1 MCIRNSPLRRDVER
15 PILVTVFCLFA
26 ETNPS
31 VRGLLRLRNF
41 ILKRIPFK
49 SYPTGLLK
57 ILFFCALSFF
67 RNQHFSSYL
76 FKNSYAR
83 TILQQFYNPPTV
95 YQRELHNCFSVL
107 CIFAMLAVCTRAH
120 SFCMC
125 LNGTGS
131 SKKNAT
137 NEKKL
142 VSAKIKWI
150 FCIMAPCASD
160 VESKSFSEIQIWT
173 ASQHGDSF
181 KSSRNWIA
189 KSSQMHTKVL

>member
-131 SKKNAT
+131 SKKKNAT

-142 VSAKIKWI
+142 VSAKIK
-150 FCIMAPCASD
+150 
-160 VESKSFSEIQIWT
+160 
-173 ASQHGDSF
+173 
-181 KSSRNWIA
+181 
-189 KSSQMHTKVL
+189 